1 MFKIG
6 RFPSLLQSFF
16 GSLTTAFHWEQ
27 HEYFQWL
34 VLLITISWG
43 RRNVSALCRLL
54 DEREHPH
61 RSRFNNFLLV
71 ARWQPEDLLRRK
83 AMQLLADLHPQPGE
97 TVAFILDDSKKQK
110 RGKHMDAVG
119 WVHDANTGTSVKGHQ
134 YVTAILLFRGRRIP
148 FGVSLYVKKEDAPK
162 LNLPFRKTT
171 QLAADLIRSFEPP
184 PGVKVRVLFDS
195 YYLCPVVTSACREKG
210 FRFVSVLKANRNLY
224 KNGRKLKA
232 GKYGPGLFKR
242 QKAKRHELK
251 KNGKRARYCFVDA
264 GRIDVSGQGPLRIVF
279 SRKNG
284 DPGVLALATDDPQL
298 TPKQIISA
306 YDERW
311 HIEVFFKDAKQLLGL
326 GQYQNRPY
334 RAAVNHLH
342 LVCFAYALLTH
353 LAIHGSG
360 EKGKPK
366 KTAALSTGEL
376 QNVARRIVWNDM
388 AQHLKEMP
396 DGKSVVKEL
405 ERLLV
410 AA

>member
-1 MFKIG
+1 MFKIV
-6 RFPSLLQSFF
+6 RFPSCLQSFF
-16 GSLTTAFHWEQ
+16 GSLTTEFHWNH
-27 HEYFQWL
+27 HEYFRWL
-34 VLLITISWG
+34 VLLIACAWG
-43 RRNVSALCRLL
+43 RRNISNLL
-54 DEREHPH
+54 RQLDARDHPH
-61 RSRFNNFLLV
+61 RSRFNNFLNS
-71 ARWQPEDLLRRK
+71 ARWDPEALLRQK
-83 AMQLLADLHPQPGE
+83 AMELLAALHPKPGE
-97 TVAFILDDSKKQK
+97 TVALILDDSKKQK
-110 RGKHMDAVG
+110 RGKHMEAVG
-119 WVHDANTGTSVKGHQ
+119 WVHDATTGKSVKGHQ
-134 YVTAILLFRGRRIP
+134 YVTAILLFRGQRIP
-148 FGVSLYVKKEDAPK
+148 FGVRLYVKKEDAPK

-195 YYLCPVVTSACREKG
+195 YYLCPEVTTACREKN
-210 FRFVSVLKANRNLY
+210 FRFVSVLKSNRNLY

-232 GKYGPGLFKR
+232 GKYGPSLFKR

-251 KNGKRARYCFVDA
+251 KDGKRARYSYVDA
-264 GRIDVSGQGPLRIVF
+264 DWIDVSGQGRLHVVF

-284 DPGVLALATDDPQL
+284 EPGVLALATDDPEL

-306 YDERW
+306 YAERW

-353 LAIHGSG
+353 QAIAGSG
-360 EKGKPK
+360 EKGKRM

-376 QNVARRIVWNDM
+376 QNAVRRIAWNEL
-388 AQHLKEMP
+388 AQRLKEMS